1 MPVPGK
7 YFWGIADPLLPK
19 GNLIDYIV
27 SDIHKRAAQCIVH
40 LPVQIDIFL
49 RNGKFNHISLF
60 ISAHTHQIH
69 KVLSA
74 ADTDGT
80 AISVYYFQR

>member
-1 MPVPGK
+1 MLVRRIQSQIAVTFNFLPAGRLRIQIMPVPGK

-40 LPVQIDIFL
+40 LPVY
-49 RNGKFNHISLF
+49 
-60 ISAHTHQIH
+60 
-69 KVLSA
+69 
-74 ADTDGT
+74 
-80 AISVYYFQR
+80 ISVLV